1 MSVQTIQSIMM
12 KLTIM
17 HQSLL
22 KLETRKTALIT
33 EGNIDELNKVINDEQ
48 THISAIA
55 QLEGQRQQAVNV
67 FFRSQQVA
75 GVEPTMNELLARVS
89 NEADKQQLAKARA
102 DLLEVV
108 TQLKE
113 KNDLNQSLLYNS
125 LQVVNM
131 TLDLVRPQEANFNYG
146 NEQGARSTASKGR
159 FDSQA

>member
-1 MSVQTIQSIMM
+1 MSVQTIQSIMT

-22 KLETRKTALIT
+22 KLETSKTALIT
-33 EGNIDELNKVINDEQ
+33 DGNIDELNKVINDEQ

-55 QLEGQRQQAVNV
+55 QLEEQRQKAVNV
-67 FFRSQQVA
+67 FFNAKQVT
-75 GVEPTMNELLARVS
+75 GVQPTMTELLARIS
-89 NEADKQQLAKARA
+89 NEADKQQLAKAR
-102 DLLEVV
+102 DGLLTVV

-131 TLDLVRPQEANFNYG
+131 SLDLMRPQEANFNYG
-146 NEQGARSTASKGR
+146 NEQGVRSTASKGR

>member
-1 MSVQTIQSIMM
+1 MSVQTIQSIMT

-22 KLETRKTALIT
+22 KLETSKTALIID
-33 EGNIDELNKVINDEQ
+33 GNIDELNKVINDEQ

-55 QLEGQRQQAVNV
+55 QLEEQRQKAVNV
-67 FFRSQQVA
+67 FFSSNQVT
-75 GVEPTMNELLARVS
+75 GVQPTMTELLARIS
-89 NEADKQQLAKARA
+89 NEADKQQLAKAR
-102 DLLEVV
+102 DGLLTVV

-113 KNDLNQSLLYNS
+113 KNDLNQNLLYNS

-131 TLDLVRPQEANFNYG
+131 SLDLMRPQEANFNYG
-146 NEQGARSTASKGR
+146 NEQGGRSTASKGR